1 MCVGL
6 RCSALIE
13 QLFETAAVHPWI
25 GHSRARWHFS
35 DMIIKRVLWLLTGTQ
50 AGCDQWVG
58 GLPPERLG
66 RAYVFLN
73 KVSRRSP

>member
-1 MCVGL
+1 
-6 RCSALIE
+6 
-13 QLFETAAVHPWI
+13 
-25 GHSRARWHFS
+25 
-35 DMIIKRVLWLLTGTQ
+35 MIIKRVLWLLTGTQ

-73 KVSRRSP
+73 KSSRAQAYINKCASSLNHADFAGLIAAARA